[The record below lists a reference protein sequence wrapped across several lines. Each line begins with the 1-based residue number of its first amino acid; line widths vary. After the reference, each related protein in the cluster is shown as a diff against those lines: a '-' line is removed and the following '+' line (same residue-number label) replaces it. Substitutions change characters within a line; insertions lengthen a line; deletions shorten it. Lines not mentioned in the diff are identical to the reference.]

1 MAFPLR
7 GKCPDEISGE
17 SVILIGI
24 GSNLPHPEAGT
35 PLELCEAAL
44 AELGRRGVAV
54 VRRSRWY
61 ASAPVPASG
70 QPDFVN
76 GVAAVATSLDPPDLL
91 AALHDVEAAFG
102 RTRTVVNAAR
112 TLDLDLLA
120 YRDFVRAGGSPPLV
134 PHPRMTER
142 AFVLLPLREVAP
154 LWRHPADGRGIDD
167 LVRRLP
173 GGQICRPC

>member
-1 MAFPLR
+1 MAFSPQD
-7 GKCPDEISGE
+7 KCPDEISGE
-17 SVILIGI
+17 SAVLIGI
-24 GSNLPHPEAGT
+24 GSNLPHRGAGT

-44 AELGRRGVAV
+44 AELERRGVAIR
-54 VRRSRWY
+54 RRSRWY

-76 GVAAVATSLDPPDLL
+76 GVAAVATALDPPDLL

-102 RTRTVVNAAR
+102 RTRSVANAAR

-120 YRDFVRAGGSPPLV
+120 YRDLVRAGGSPPLV

-154 LWRHPADGRGIDD
+154 RWRHPADGRGIDD
-167 LVRRLP
+167 LVRQLP
-173 GGQICRPC
+173 GGQVCRPC

>member
-1 MAFPLR
+1 MAFSPQD
-7 GKCPDEISGE
+7 KCPDEISGE
-17 SVILIGI
+17 SAILIGI
-24 GSNLPHPEAGT
+24 GSNLPHPGAGT

-44 AELGRRGVAV
+44 AELERRGVEIR
-54 VRRSRWY
+54 RRSRWY

-76 GVAAVATSLDPPDLL
+76 GVAAVATALDPAGLL

-102 RTRTVVNAAR
+102 RTRSVANAAR

-120 YRDFVRAGGSPPLV
+120 YRDLVRTGGSPPLV

-154 LWRHPADGRGIDD
+154 RWRHPADGRGIDE
-167 LVRRLP
+167 LVRQLP
-173 GGQICRPC
+173 GGQVCRPC